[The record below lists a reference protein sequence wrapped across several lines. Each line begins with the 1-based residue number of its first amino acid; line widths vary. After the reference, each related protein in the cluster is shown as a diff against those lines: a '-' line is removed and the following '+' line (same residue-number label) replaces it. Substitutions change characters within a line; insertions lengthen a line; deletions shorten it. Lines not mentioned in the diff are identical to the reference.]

1 MIPQETLGAIIVDTE
16 TTDIKDPE
24 VIEMAWVEIADVSF
38 ERVENID
45 CDRFK
50 PTKPIT
56 LGAIATHHILPS
68 DLTYC
73 QPFDLAYLPKSTY
86 LIGHNIDFDWTALG
100 KPPGKRICTIR

>member
-86 LIGHNIDFDWTALG
+86 LIVQIRF
-100 KPPGKRICTIR
+100 PGGLPRAVQSKSILCPIR